1 MGALTMA
8 NEVKFGLGI
17 STGAEGLMY
26 PIPYADVHD
35 IVDISVYAE
44 KLGFDSAW
52 GNDHI
57 TTQQYVYNEFGR
69 QPRYYAPL
77 LTLAAIAER
86 TTTLKVATG
95 LLVIPFR
102 NPAIVAKELATLDN
116 IADGRLLVGVGLGAY
131 REEFEAEFGAASANM
146 VRGQLFDES
155 IAMIHRIFTEE
166 KVSAT
171 GEYFDIRNIQSFP
184 KPVQEFFPFY
194 FGGNSDKGLS
204 RTVKYGRGWLP
215 FDLTVDEIAASVAKL
230 KEKCAEA
237 GRTYDIDVAPQFCIS
252 IGRTHE
258 EACQK
263 FERSQIYK
271 HTISLEQST
280 LKGKKASDY
289 TERNLVGSPDEIIE
303 RIEAYRAAGVTTFSA
318 LLFANNTLEETRE
331 DMQFFSES
339 IISKYNK

>member
-1 MGALTMA
+1 
-8 NEVKFGLGI
+8 
-17 STGAEGLMY
+17 MY
-26 PIPYADVHD
+26 PIPYANVRD
-35 IVDISVYAE
+35 IVDISVFAE
-44 KLGFDSAW
+44 KMGFDSVW

-57 TTQQYVYNEFGR
+57 TTQQYVYDEFGT

-102 NPAIVAKELATLDN
+102 NPAVVAKELATLDHLSN
-116 IADGRLLVGVGLGAY
+116 GRLLVGVGLGAY
-131 REEFEAEFGAASANM
+131 REEFEAEFGKQSKEM
-146 VRGQLFDES
+146 VRGKLFDES

-166 KVSAT
+166 EVSAS
-171 GEYFDIRNIQSFP
+171 GEYFDIQAVQSFP
-184 KPVQEFFPFY
+184 KPVQSPFPFY

-204 RTVKYGRGWLP
+204 RTVRYGCGWLP
-215 FDLTVDEIAASVAKL
+215 FDLTIDEIASGVFRL
-230 KEKCAEA
+230 REKCSEA
-237 GRTYDIDVAPQFCIS
+237 GRVYDIDVAPQFCIS

-258 EACQK
+258 EACEK

-289 TERNLVGSPDEIIE
+289 TERNLIGSPEEIIE

-331 DMQFFSES
+331 DMQFFSETV
-339 IISKYNK
+339 ISHYSK

>member
-1 MGALTMA
+1 M
-8 NEVKFGLGI
+8 EQKVKFGLGI

-26 PIPYADVHD
+26 PIPYANARD

-44 KLGFDSAW
+44 KLGFDSVW

-57 TTQQYVYNEFGR
+57 TTQGYVYEEFGA

-77 LTLAAIAER
+77 ITLAAIAER

-102 NPAIVAKELATLDN
+102 NPAVVAKELATLDHLSN
-116 IADGRLLVGVGLGAY
+116 GRLLVGVGLGAY
-131 REEFEAEFGAASANM
+131 REEFEAEFGDQAKEM
-146 VRGQLFDES
+146 VRGKLFDES
-155 IAMIHRIFTEE
+155 IGIIHRIFTEE
-166 KVSAT
+166 KVSEKGT
-171 GEYFDIRNIQSFP
+171 YFDVQNVQSFP
-184 KPVQEFFPFY
+184 KPVQMPFPFY

-204 RTVKYGRGWLP
+204 RTVRYGKGWLP
-215 FDLTVDEIAASVAKL
+215 FDLTVDEIAAGVATL
-230 KEKCAEA
+230 HEKCEAA
-237 GRTYDIDVAPQFCIS
+237 GRVYDIDVAPQFCIS

-258 EACQK
+258 EACEK

-289 TERNLVGSPDEIIE
+289 TERNLVGSPEEIIE
-303 RIEAYRAAGVTTFSA
+303 RIEAYRKAGVTTFSA

-331 DMQFFSES
+331 DMQFFAES
-339 IISKYNK
+339 VIAHYNK

>member
-1 MGALTMA
+1 M
-8 NEVKFGLGI
+8 NNKVKFGLGI

-35 IVDISVYAE
+35 IIDISVLAE
-44 KLGFDSAW
+44 KLGFDSVW

-57 TTQQYVYNEFGR
+57 TTQQYVYDEFGR

-77 LTLAAIAER
+77 LTLAAIAQR

-102 NPAIVAKELATLDN
+102 NPAIVAKELSTLDH
-116 IADGRLLVGVGLGAY
+116 ISDGRLLVGVGLGAY
-131 REEFEAEFGAASANM
+131 REEFEAEFGAKAADM
-146 VRGQLFDES
+146 VRGKLFDES
-155 IAMIHRIFTEE
+155 IEMIHRIFTEE
-166 KVSAT
+166 KVSAA
-171 GEYFDIRNIQSFP
+171 GEYFDLRDIQSYP

-194 FGGNSDKGLS
+194 FGGNSEKGLS
-204 RTVKYGRGWLP
+204 RTVRYGRGWLP
-215 FDLTVDEIAASVAKL
+215 FDLTVEEIASSVERL

-237 GRTYDIDVAPQFCIS
+237 GRPYDIDVAPQFCIS
-252 IGRTHE
+252 VGRTHE
-258 EACQK
+258 EACAK

-289 TERNLVGSPDEIIE
+289 TQRNLVGSPEEIIE

-331 DMQFFSES
+331 DMHFFSEGV
-339 IISKYNK
+339 ISHYQK

>member
-1 MGALTMA
+1 M
-8 NEVKFGLGI
+8 KFGLGI

-26 PIPYADVHD
+26 PIPYANVRD
-35 IVDISVYAE
+35 IVDISMFAE
-44 KLGFDSAW
+44 KMGFDSVW

-57 TTQQYVYNEFGR
+57 TTQQYVYDEFGA

-102 NPAIVAKELATLDN
+102 NPAIVAKELATLDQLSN
-116 IADGRLLVGVGLGAY
+116 GRLLVGVGLGAY
-131 REEFEAEFGAASANM
+131 REEFEAEFGKKSKEM
-146 VRGQLFDES
+146 VRGKLFDES

-166 KVSAT
+166 KVSAS
-171 GEYFDIRNIQSFP
+171 GEYFDIQNVQSFP
-184 KPVQEFFPFY
+184 KPVQSPFPFY

-204 RTVKYGRGWLP
+204 RTVQYGRGWLP
-215 FDLTVDEIAASVAKL
+215 FDLTVDEIASGVSKL
-230 KEKCAEA
+230 REKCDAA
-237 GRTYDIDVAPQFCIS
+237 GRVYDIDVAPQFCIS

-258 EACQK
+258 EACKK
-263 FERSQIYK
+263 FEGSQIYK

-289 TERNLVGSPDEIIE
+289 TERNLVGSPEEIME

-331 DMQFFSES
+331 DMQFFSETV
-339 IISKYNK
+339 ISHYSR

>member
-1 MGALTMA
+1 M
-8 NEVKFGLGI
+8 NNKVKFGLGI

-35 IVDISVYAE
+35 IIDISVLAE
-44 KLGFDSAW
+44 KLGFDSVW

-57 TTQQYVYNEFGR
+57 TTQQYVYDEFGR

-77 LTLAAIAER
+77 LTLAAIAQR

-102 NPAIVAKELATLDN
+102 NPAIVAKELSTLDH
-116 IADGRLLVGVGLGAY
+116 ISDGRLLVGVGLGAY
-131 REEFEAEFGAASANM
+131 REEFEAEFGAKAADM
-146 VRGQLFDES
+146 VRGKLFDES
-155 IAMIHRIFTEE
+155 IEMIHRIFTEE
-166 KVSAT
+166 KVSAA
-171 GEYFDIRNIQSFP
+171 GEYFDLRDIRSYP

-194 FGGNSDKGLS
+194 FGGNSEKGLS
-204 RTVKYGRGWLP
+204 RTVRYGRGWLP
-215 FDLTVDEIAASVAKL
+215 FDLTVEEIASGVERL

-237 GRTYDIDVAPQFCIS
+237 GRPYDIDVAPQFCIS

-258 EACQK
+258 EACAK

-289 TERNLVGSPDEIIE
+289 TQRNLVGSPEEIIE

-331 DMQFFSES
+331 DMHFFSES
-339 IISKYNK
+339 VISHYQK